1 MITIK
6 GTKIPETKKLGCY
19 DLKEVITS
27 FGRLDLEIYKG
38 DEYIIG
44 FIDCSIHDFDSQEEI
59 DAEIK
64 YWEEE
69 MDAENAAEG
78 RMARAGW

>member
-6 GTKIPETKKLGCY
+6 GKNFPETKTLGKY
-19 DLKEVITS
+19 TLKEVITS
-27 FGRLDLEIYKG
+27 FGRLDLEIYTG
-38 DEYIIG
+38 DEYVIG
-44 FIDCSIHDFDSQEEI
+44 FIDSSIHDFDTEAEI

-69 MDAENAAEG
+69 MEAENAAEG